1 MAAQMRNIM
10 YLVTAK
16 VAAWEEDFPG
26 SRVEWKIGQSRE
38 VHDSLVSKF
47 RNNPASWTVSGG
59 SDSSP
64 MQATKT
70 LTGRIEIFGGEEGG
84 ANLSLVFGL
93 VPGDEAAATSNT
105 SKIQAAL
112 DRHGCVQIPTG
123 LGVIYHN
130 ARFIIGSNTTLD
142 LGGNTLKRTAT
153 TFQNSIVTES
163 YTSTPV
169 SVTVSWSSGV
179 TATIGL
185 AAHGKSVGDYICI
198 YGTPA
203 GTGTPSTFQGV
214 FRVASVVDSG
224 NITVTLPR
232 KPTASPS
239 GTWFAVFPTENIAI
253 KNGWID
259 FNTGSSASDV
269 GTMGVIMAFCCGWK
283 VEDVSFR
290 SVLKYCVFTYNT
302 LGGRVLRLHGE
313 TLSDGVHVFGPARNV
328 VVDGITGHFG
338 DDIVAVSSRDLT
350 GNWVD
355 VSGGDI
361 IGVRASNL
369 SGTSATALAQIFS
382 HIGYVMDDVEYSN
395 ITGYCANATV
405 SVFGDPTDGGSIN
418 KLVLSGISA
427 PGAINISSYGGGT
440 VPLTIQSL
448 IIRDSCLQ
456 SKTDV
461 SSYVTFGAYATVKK
475 LTVENCI
482 SNDALGTSGVGIG
495 LILNGTVEELAIVGG
510 RYALGSNGRL
520 VMWAGTTAGTKKIS
534 MDNVS
539 VEGGN
544 CIINKGSTV
553 TDTPQIVLN
562 NSRFKS
568 TYDVLALSS
577 NADVVRHGCTF
588 ESITGAVVHVYNA
601 AATAVNDWE
610 SGCQYPSTADAKRVV
625 CAAGTY
631 NPKSLDIR
639 VDVGATG
646 IAKTAGNLAFNIGS
660 GRGTL
665 TQNRHVTCNG
675 TNYVQIDTPA
685 NVF

>member
-1 MAAQMRNIM
+1 MTATNDGIINLKGRIRDGQLVA
-10 YLVTAK
+10 LLDHEGKELGAPVTALK
-16 VAAWEEDFPG
+16 GVTG
-26 SRVEWKIGQSRE
+26 GIGI
-38 VHDSLVSKF
+38 
-47 RNNPASWTVSGG
+47 SGP
-59 SDSSP
+59 D
-64 MQATKT
+64 
-70 LTGRIEIFGGEEGG
+70 GET

-93 VPGDEAAATSNT
+93 VAGDESAATSNT
-105 SKIQAAL
+105 SKIQSAL
-112 DRHGCVQIPTG
+112 DRHGYVQIPAG
-123 LGVIYHN
+123 MGVIYHN
-130 ARFIIGSNTTLD
+130 ARFVIGSNTTLD

-153 TFQNSIVTES
+153 TFPNSIVTES

-185 AAHGKSVGDYICI
+185 AAHGKAVGDYVCI
-198 YGTPA
+198 YGTPV
-203 GTGTPSTFQGV
+203 GTGAPSTFQGV
-214 FRVASVVDSG
+214 FRVASVVDAD

-253 KNGWID
+253 KNGLID
-259 FNTGSSASDV
+259 FNTGSSASDM
-269 GTMGVIMAFCCGWK
+269 GTMGIIMAFCRGWK
-283 VEDVSFR
+283 VEDVSFK

-328 VVDGITGHFG
+328 VIDGVTGYFG
-338 DDIVAVSSRDLT
+338 DDLVAVSSRDLT

-355 VSGGDI
+355 ISGGDI

-369 SGTSATALAQIFS
+369 SGSSATALAQIFS
-382 HIGYVMDDVEYSN
+382 HAGYVMDDVEYSN
-395 ITGYCANATV
+395 ITGYCANATIN
-405 SVFGDPTDGGSIN
+405 VFGDTTDGGSIN
-418 KLVLSGISA
+418 KLVLSGVAA
-427 PGAINISSYGGGT
+427 PGVINISSYGGGT

-456 SKTDV
+456 AKTDT
-461 SSYVTFGAYATVKK
+461 SSYVTFGAYASVKK

-482 SNDALGTSGVGIG
+482 SNDALGTSGTGVGVM
-495 LILNGTVEELAIVGG
+495 LNGTVEELAIVGG
-510 RYALGSNGRL
+510 RYALGGSGRL
-520 VMWAGTTAGTKKIS
+520 VVWAGTTAGTKKIS
-534 MDNVS
+534 LDNVS

-544 CIINKGSTV
+544 SIVNKGSTV
-553 TDTPQIVLN
+553 TDAPQVVLN

-568 TYDVLALSS
+568 MYDVLALSS

-646 IAKTAGNLAFNIGS
+646 VAKTAGNLCFNIGAA
-660 GRGTL
+660 RGTL